1 MSRPNWSVPNH
12 QRSEGGRIR
21 LIGACRNGSPAISGA
36 STATATSASSIAAPM
51 AIVGLRRMASPARAA
66 SDLCGGAS
74 SMAMATLT
82 RVST

>member
-1 MSRPNWSVPNH
+1 
-12 QRSEGGRIR
+12 
-21 LIGACRNGSPAISGA
+21 
-36 STATATSASSIAAPM
+36 
-51 AIVGLRRMASPARAA
+51 LRRMASPARAA